1 MLHPFELSL
10 MQVLLLFPGVFHL
23 SLDLLKLTFHPIA
36 TFLVVSLQATVVVFS
51 TGQLLLDLL

>member
-1 MLHPFELSL
+1 